1 MKQEHL
7 SNCYMETIIA
17 WKFIVIQYILALWE
31 DINMFAYDS
40 GIIHAWKVQW
50 KTDLLCQL
58 GGQ

>member
-40 GIIHAWKVQW
+40 GIIHA
-50 KTDLLCQL
+50 
-58 GGQ
+58 